1 MAAHCP
7 HCGFEFKEL
16 AVVGSAQFPTLAP
29 LICESCAGISLIV
42 EGIVRKLTP
51 EEMRAVQ
58 RSPAWSDVLKPVRD
72 LILSSFAPPADR
84 SKTMLTDG
92 SPVTADHRTIQAG
105 SGMQKAYVVLT
116 DDERSKG
123 FVRPLRDTYTH
134 LNCGTDTTM
143 GRKIAE
149 TYARDPG
156 FYNGTFCVHCHTH
169 RPLSEFVW
177 KGTEE
182 QVGS

>member
-1 MAAHCP
+1 VSLTCP
-7 HCGFEFKEL
+7 NCGFVFKALAFNAAEL
-16 AVVGSAQFPTLAP
+16 PDLAP
-29 LICESCAGISLIV
+29 VICESCAGLSILF
-42 EGIVRKLTP
+42 EGAIRKPSTA
-51 EEMRAVQ
+51 ETRAIMA
-58 RSPAWSDVLKPVRD
+58 SPAWRNVLKPVRD

-92 SPVTADHRTIQAG
+92 SPVTTDHRTIQS
-105 SGMQKAYVVLT
+105 SGMQKGYVVLT
-116 DDERSKG
+116 DEERARG
-123 FVRPLRDTYTH
+123 WVRPYRDTYTH
-134 LNCGTDTTM
+134 KVCGTDTTM

-156 FYNGTFCVHCHTH
+156 FYNGTFCCACRTH

-182 QVGS
+182 EVGS